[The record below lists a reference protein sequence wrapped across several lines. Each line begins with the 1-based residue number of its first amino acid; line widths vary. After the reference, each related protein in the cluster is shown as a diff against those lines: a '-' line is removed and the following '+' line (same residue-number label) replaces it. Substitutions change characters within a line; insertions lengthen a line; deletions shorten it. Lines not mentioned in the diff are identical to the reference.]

1 MLLLGIAGTGL
12 AYVWN
17 TNVVAAW
24 GATNASTVTY
34 LTPLVGVI
42 AGMAVLGESL
52 TWNQPAGA
60 VIVILGIA
68 ISQGRL
74 RLPRRARSTEG

>member
-1 MLLLGIAGTGL
+1 MLLLTPLLAARPAELNLRVILTVVTLGAIGTGL

-34 LTPLVGVI
+34 LTPWSAWFSG
-42 AGMAVLGESL
+42 S
-52 TWNQPAGA
+52 
-60 VIVILGIA
+60 
-68 ISQGRL
+68 S
-74 RLPRRARSTEG
+74 S